1 MKRAPNNSIADRIL
15 ALALLLAACGAFA
28 ASLVLQLRHTGVNA
42 GLFPLIVSSAFVL
55 FAVLNVIFVF
65 RSAVNTPRGS
75 LSTVLWVGLLLI
87 GVCAGL
93 LLHVPFYVL
102 CPVFLF
108 IASFVVLKQSWLASL
123 IAAAATTGFVYLVF
137 ALLLRVPLP

>member
-1 MKRAPNNSIADRIL
+1 MKRFLKSFTPDRIV
-15 ALALLLAACGAFA
+15 ALLLLVAAGGAFA
-28 ASLVLQLRHTGVNA
+28 ASLVLQLRRPGVDA
-42 GLFPLIVSSAFVL
+42 GLFPLIVASAFIL
-55 FAVLNVIFVF
+55 FAALNTVFVF
-65 RSAVNTPRGS
+65 RTDDAHPRGS
-75 LSTVLWVGLLLI
+75 LSSVLWVALLLI
-87 GVCAGL
+87 GVGAAL

-108 IASFVVLKQSWLASL
+108 VASFVVLKQKWYTAL